1 MESDI
6 NQIKCSLLRI
16 VLSNRNFAIMDIERL
31 KCGHCESRIEFLIEF
46 NYNLHSPMW
55 LMSPHWTVA
64 ALENK
69 ILLSQEIQSISENF
83 TLL

>member
-6 NQIKCSLLRI
+6 NQIKCSLLII
-16 VLSNRNFAIMDIERL
+16 VLANRNLAIMHIEHL
-31 KCGHCESRIEFLIEF
+31 KCGHCESRIRFLIAF
-46 NYNLHSPMW
+46 NYNLHTPVW

-64 ALENK
+64 TLENK
-69 ILLSQEIQSISENF
+69 ILLSQEVQSISENF

>member
-16 VLSNRNFAIMDIERL
+16 VLSNRNFAIMAIERL

-55 LMSPHWTVA
+55 LMSVA
-64 ALENK
+64 ALVNK